1 MERVVNITLY
11 KDSVGAYSLGVFPLT
26 TTVAPLDDEGAPVS
40 LRWILRENP
49 ENPGLPDAPNA
60 RRLTVSFSQTP
71 TPFSVVAPGEPPPPE
86 ERYSAPAN
94 FDGAEVVTPPVRDLD
109 DDEKAIR
116 LFKYT
121 ILVETNDNQELVVD
135 PHVRWRRR
143 KISRDTLLQ
152 D

>member
-1 MERVVNITLY
+1 MERVVNITLH
-11 KDSVGAYSLGVFPLT
+11 KDTEGAYALS
-26 TTVAPLDDEGAPVS
+26 VAPLTATVSPRDDAEQPVS

-60 RRLTVSFSQTP
+60 RRLTVSFSQVP
-71 TPFSVVAPGEPPPPE
+71 TPFTVTAPGEPPPPE

-94 FDGAEVVTPPVRDLD
+94 FDGAEVVTPPVQDLVRD
-109 DDEKAIR
+109 DDAIL

-121 ILVETNDNQELVVD
+121 ILVETNDNQEIVID
-135 PHVRWRRR
+135 PYVRWRRR
-143 KISRDTLLQ
+143 KITRDTLLN